1 MKSFKDWLKLNEVR
15 FKGLHR
21 QFVNSHPEIPKY
33 VGNQIYQNRIVPDFS
48 KALKSHSA
56 SINANPYSPSYSN
69 EDPNLAPTVAYQAN
83 TPENTPRPSPA
94 GMLSGNQYLNDI
106 VWPPRP
112 IVTNVSPLDF
122 DQATLSIFIN
132 WRFGFSPK
140 NHAVRNDSQ
149 RFDVQRQ
156 LLKAQQEG
164 DNEPVIA
171 IKEGD
176 KYKLFEGFHRT
187 MMLLL
192 SPDDNTKGA
201 PEDQIELLRQKGS
214 LENLDFSRWTPVP
227 IKMYVGS
234 KKPTSPKSPFS
245 PTSSTRTVAAM
256 EES

>member
-1 MKSFKDWLKLNEVR
+1 MTSFKHWLKLNEIR

-21 QFVNSHPEIPKY
+21 QFVKSHPEIPKY

-56 SINANPYSPSYSN
+56 STNPYSPSYSN

-83 TPENTPRPSPA
+83 APENTPRPSPA
-94 GMLSGNQYLNDI
+94 GMLSRSQYLNDI
-106 VWPPRP
+106 VWPSKP
-112 IVTNVSPLDF
+112 VVVNLSPLDF
-122 DQATLSIFIN
+122 DPTTLSVFIN

-171 IKEGD
+171 IKEGN

-192 SPDDNTKGA
+192 SPDDSSKGA
-201 PEDQIELLRQKGS
+201 PQDQIEILRQKGNT
-214 LENLDFSRWTPVP
+214 ENLDFSRWTQVPV
-227 IKMYVGS
+227 KMYVGT
-234 KKPTSPKSPFS
+234 KRPMPFKPQSRTTSGS
-245 PTSSTRTVAAM
+245 TSVAAM
-256 EES
+256 DED